1 MYKIQHMYIPA
12 GRIIEIPVYDSNAQY
27 LMLGD
32 ERFHV
37 NLPKKDFRGQLPEN
51 GENVKVFTFYNE
63 DRELEATTVLPLIQ
77 EGEVA
82 SFRIISVNHLGA
94 FVSIGTK
101 RDILIP
107 MREMR
112 EQLEQGRLALVT
124 LQVDDRN
131 QRLFGSTRLSSYFK
145 NNTITL
151 QRGDEVDLLIAEQI
165 EIGNRVII
173 NGKNIGVIFRQEM
186 LRPLKE
192 GDKLK
197 GYIRKIEDGE
207 ITVSMS
213 KEGQAL
219 IDDARKNLLEFL
231 ENNNGY
237 IRLNDDSDPEE
248 IKLRLRMSKG
258 TFKKVV
264 GMLYKEQKVLI
275 TKFGIKLNR
284 DENPNISSPKTTPKF
299 SPKFTPKKK

>member
-1 MYKIQHMYIPA
+1 MRKILHMYIPA
-12 GRIIEIPVYDSNAQY
+12 GRIIELPVFDSNAQF

-37 NLPKKDFRGQLPEN
+37 NLPKRDFRGQLPEN
-51 GENVKVFTFYNE
+51 GETVKVFTFYNE

-131 QRLFGSTRLSSYFK
+131 QRLFGSTRLSAYFK

-151 QRGDEVDLLIAEQI
+151 QRGDEVDLLVAEQI

-197 GYIRKIEDGE
+197 GYVRKIEDGE

-264 GMLYKEQKVLI
+264 GMLYKERKVLI

-284 DENPNISSPKTTPKF
+284 EENPNISSPKTTPKF

>member
-1 MYKIQHMYIPA
+1 MYIPA
-12 GRIIEIPVYDSNAQY
+12 GRIIELPVFDSNAQF

-37 NLPKKDFRGQLPEN
+37 NLPKRDFRGQLPEN
-51 GENVKVFTFYNE
+51 GETVKVFTFYNE

-131 QRLFGSTRLSSYFK
+131 QRLFGSTRLSAYFK

-151 QRGDEVDLLIAEQI
+151 QRGDEVDLLVAEQI

-197 GYIRKIEDGE
+197 GYVRKIEDGE

-264 GMLYKEQKVLI
+264 GMLYKERKVLI

-284 DENPNISSPKTTPKF
+284 EENPNISSPKTTPKF

>member
-1 MYKIQHMYIPA
+1 MYIPA
-12 GRIIEIPVYDSNAQY
+12 GRIIELPVFDSNAQF

-32 ERFHV
+32 ERFQV
-37 NLPKKDFRGQLPEN
+37 NLPKRDFRGQLPEN
-51 GENVKVFTFYNE
+51 GETVKVFTFYNE

-131 QRLFGSTRLSSYFK
+131 QRLFGSTRLSAYFK

-151 QRGDEVDLLIAEQI
+151 QRGDEVDLLVAEQI

>member
-1 MYKIQHMYIPA
+1 MRKILHMYIPA
-12 GRIIEIPVYDSNAQY
+12 GRIIELPVFDSNAQF

-32 ERFHV
+32 ERFQV
-37 NLPKKDFRGQLPEN
+37 NLPKRDFRGQLPEN
-51 GENVKVFTFYNE
+51 GETVKVFTFYNE

-131 QRLFGSTRLSSYFK
+131 QRLFGSTRLSAYFK

-151 QRGDEVDLLIAEQI
+151 QRGDEVDLLVAEQI